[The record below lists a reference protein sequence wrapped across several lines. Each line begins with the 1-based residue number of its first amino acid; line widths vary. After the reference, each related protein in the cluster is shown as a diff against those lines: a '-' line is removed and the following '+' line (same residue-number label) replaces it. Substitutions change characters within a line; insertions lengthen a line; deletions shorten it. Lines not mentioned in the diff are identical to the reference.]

1 MSDWI
6 TYQDVLSSKFMLV
19 RKSHVAPQYVEA
31 FSIDNGRTEVMADT
45 EAGVRAVLAQAIQTG
60 TYRES
65 GHVLAGPYFYK
76 LRKNAGLNNSRHW
89 INRVTAMLFPSGAT
103 ADAAWVRAFQTSPNG
118 SLASDYSVSIGNDVS
133 QVTVPK
139 WNDNI
144 FPDGVCVSV
153 KSFRQPGTFVLILPE
168 QTNYRA
174 TSSNAYFE
182 TVPQDAWSP
191 IRSLGVPDAPLNW
204 PGTGEQMAAWCFSM
218 ARHPTQQGRH
228 IGCFHLERHPHSQA
242 PPCYKAIAIATT
254 DDEGLTWSLP
264 QLALTYPVYTPA
276 LHDTWSGIGDC
287 SSLVWLEGSKRWLLY
302 CYTAQNGGGIT
313 VASSTSPDAAPGS
326 WKFLRNGQFTIDALS
341 GSMYDTILRQ
351 MSCGN
356 PWVGWCVPLGGLLA
370 MGSPWGRSNVLCFAT
385 SSDGVNWSTPK
396 EVAFDSPPGVT
407 PVYPSLVGDGGSEW
421 IGNRARIYYADS
433 RPDGKRRMKVRTMT
447 ITRNG

>member
-144 FPDGVCVSV
+144 FPDGVCVSDV
-153 KSFRQPGTFVLILPE
+153 IANAARNKVPAHFSSIGRLPMKNIANPPELFKVFAIEEQQGAKVAKSATGAAPAAAGSPGGTFKI
-168 QTNYRA
+168 
-174 TSSNAYFE
+174 
-182 TVPQDAWSP
+182 
-191 IRSLGVPDAPLNW
+191 
-204 PGTGEQMAAWCFSM
+204 
-218 ARHPTQQGRH
+218 
-228 IGCFHLERHPHSQA
+228 
-242 PPCYKAIAIATT
+242 
-254 DDEGLTWSLP
+254 
-264 QLALTYPVYTPA
+264 
-276 LHDTWSGIGDC
+276 
-287 SSLVWLEGSKRWLLY
+287 
-302 CYTAQNGGGIT
+302 
-313 VASSTSPDAAPGS
+313 
-326 WKFLRNGQFTIDALS
+326 
-341 GSMYDTILRQ
+341 
-351 MSCGN
+351 
-356 PWVGWCVPLGGLLA
+356 
-370 MGSPWGRSNVLCFAT
+370 
-385 SSDGVNWSTPK
+385 
-396 EVAFDSPPGVT
+396 
-407 PVYPSLVGDGGSEW
+407 
-421 IGNRARIYYADS
+421 
-433 RPDGKRRMKVRTMT
+433 
-447 ITRNG
+447 